1 MRSGSGG
8 LALDQDGGD
17 DRGSGRV
24 ARDPLHQAIDHQRG
38 ALGEILADGRERGRG
53 VRGQRDV
60 VIADH
65 RGGGGDVDPG
75 FGECAQHAH
84 CGDIGRGE
92 DAVEVA
98 GNVEELGAGPGTAV
112 LGEVAVG
119 DQAAVEPRGVQP
131 LGLGNFSPTLRGFIT
146 LTPLL
151 LFAFL
156 GFEGGSSAS
165 GEMRNAQHDVSVSVL
180 RSATM
185 AGIFY
190 LLPVA
195 TILLVLPPSDIDGVS
210 GLLKAVNTVFSVY
223 GPAAEPMMVLAL
235 VMFTLANIGQ
245 GAAWMIMSDRM
256 QAMAAADG
264 SFFGGFFGKF
274 HPRLGTPVHVNL
286 LSGIVSTLFMLA
298 AMELTGS
305 SADLFNVVLGVAV
318 TTYLFSY
325 LLIIPAAAKLRL
337 SEPDVERPFRAGP
350 NWFFILMCVVTTT
363 FVAFGSWVSIF
374 PGTLEALVGMPH
386 DFSKAQGV
394 SYASFEALTLG
405 TLAFIIVMALIGYWR
420 GAPLRRSGISTESL
434 NQTSTE
440 VHRRERTCD

>member
-1 MRSGSGG
+1 MFAAILS
-8 LALDQDGGD
+8 LAK
-17 DRGSGRV
+17 
-24 ARDPLHQAIDHQRG
+24 AKWIPAAG
-38 ALGEILADGRERGRG
+38 AFFKISFLCLFL
-53 VRGQRDV
+53 V
-60 VIADH
+60 
-65 RGGGGDVDPG
+65 
-75 FGECAQHAH
+75 
-84 CGDIGRGE
+84 
-92 DAVEVA
+92 
-98 GNVEELGAGPGTAV
+98 T
-112 LGEVAVG
+112 
-119 DQAAVEPRGVQP
+119 AAVYATQHGVQP
-131 LGLGNFSPTLRGFIT
+131 LSLGSFSPTLRGFIT

-350 NWFFILMCVVTTT
+350 NWFFILMCVVTTA

-434 NQTSTE
+434 NQPSTE
-440 VHRRERTCD
+440 VHRREPTCN